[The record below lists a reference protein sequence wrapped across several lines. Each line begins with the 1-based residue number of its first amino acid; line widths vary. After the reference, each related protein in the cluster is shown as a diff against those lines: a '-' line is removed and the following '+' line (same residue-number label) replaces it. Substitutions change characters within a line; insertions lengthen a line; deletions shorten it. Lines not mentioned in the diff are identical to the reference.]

1 MKTTTSFL
9 ACLACLL
16 FSQIAQAANISV
28 FPIRIDVSAPA
39 TSASVNLKNEAAQ
52 PVNIQI
58 RIFKWVLKNGEDFYE
73 ESDDVVATPPVAVL
87 PPGGSALVRIVR
99 TNSGPVTGEET
110 YRLVVDEIPDANRIR
125 NSGVSMALRYL
136 IPVFFLGDDASQ
148 PKLAWSIR
156 TEGAKRMLVATNAGD
171 RSSRVSNL
179 RLDKTML
186 YGGLA
191 GYVLGHS
198 TRMWPLPAKVSGARV
213 TADSNNG
220 AIDAPLSR

>member
-87 PPGGSALVRIVR
+87 TVTPGSLARKASANALARKSTSSKFRACVP
-99 TNSGPVTGEET
+99 SGE
-110 YRLVVDEIPDANRIR
+110 A
-125 NSGVSMALRYL
+125 
-136 IPVFFLGDDASQ
+136 
-148 PKLAWSIR
+148 
-156 TEGAKRMLVATNAGD
+156 
-171 RSSRVSNL
+171 
-179 RLDKTML
+179 
-186 YGGLA
+186 
-191 GYVLGHS
+191 
-198 TRMWPLPAKVSGARV
+198 
-213 TADSNNG
+213 
-220 AIDAPLSR
+220 